1 MKISEL
7 ISKLQQL
14 NHDHW
19 AAMKQVTPMGH
30 QIPEPDIYVEQWD
43 GVEGFQGF
51 TKEIDVILDLGTG
64 VQIIP
69 LL

>member
-1 MKISEL
+1 
-7 ISKLQQL
+7 
-14 NHDHW
+14 
-19 AAMKQVTPMGH
+19 MKQVTPMGH